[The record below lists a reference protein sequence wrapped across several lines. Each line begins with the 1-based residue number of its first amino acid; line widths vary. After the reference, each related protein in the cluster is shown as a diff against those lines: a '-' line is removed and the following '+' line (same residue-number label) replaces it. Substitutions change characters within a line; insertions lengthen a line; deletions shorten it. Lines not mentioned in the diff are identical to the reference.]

1 VVVGAGAGT
10 IAEAVRQA
18 PPGGRVVVPAGV
30 YREPTIT
37 VDRPLELVGQPG
49 AVLDGEGERGLL
61 RITADDVTV
70 RGLTL
75 RHTGLTF
82 VEDRAA
88 LKATRARRCVLEDLV
103 VEDAMFAL
111 YLQESP
117 GCTVRRNRITGTGA
131 RESQSGNAIHLWY
144 SPDAVVEDN
153 RVSRHRDGIYL
164 EFSERGVVRRNES
177 TENRRYGLHFMFS
190 HDAGYEGNRF
200 LANGAGVAVMYSRGV
215 TMHDNTF
222 ARSRGPASYGLL
234 LKDITDGSITG
245 NRFEANTVGLWSE
258 GASRLAIR
266 GNAFRSNGWAIRLMA
281 NTEACRFEANTFEA
295 NTFDV
300 ATNGRQHSST
310 FAGNWWDTYRGYDLD
325 RDGTGDVPFQPVRL
339 FAYLVERYPP
349 ALVVNRSL
357 FVELLDAAERVLP
370 VLAPE
375 ALADQSPLMRSP
387 A

>member
-1 VVVGAGAGT
+1 
-10 IAEAVRQA
+10 
-18 PPGGRVVVPAGV
+18 V

-339 FAYLVERYPP
+339 FAYLVERHPP